1 MIRLI
6 AIDMDGTILSPDHSI
21 STKNKLAILAAQSN
35 GIEVVIATGRSFS
48 EAFDPVKAEGL
59 NLSYICLNGAE
70 VRDEFGK
77 LLSATHLVENDIGK
91 ITSIL
96 DAEKI
101 DYQLFIDT
109 YVYTTS
115 IEVQID
121 TFIQLAEAANQ
132 IPPIDKIRQEVMD
145 RVEQGVIR
153 IVDSFDELINQRG
166 SEIYKVFGTSY
177 NRLHLD
183 NARKALQLIPGL
195 AISSSGAGNLEIT
208 NSNAQK
214 GIAVEQYAKS
224 KGISMDNVMAIG
236 DNYNDLSMMER
247 AGYSVAMGNAPVDIK
262 AACTETTT
270 TNAQDG
276 VGLAV
281 EAILHTQFK
290 QNTLP

>member
-21 STKNKLAILAAQSN
+21 STKNKQAILAAQSN

-48 EAFDPVKAEGL
+48 EAFGPVRGGGL

-70 VRDEFGK
+70 IRDESGE
-77 LLSATHLVENDIGK
+77 LISATHIVENDIKK

-96 DAEKI
+96 DAHTI

-109 YVYTTS
+109 LIYTNS
-115 IEVQID
+115 IKDQID

-132 IPPIDKIRQEVMD
+132 IPAVDKIRQEVMD
-145 RVEQGVIR
+145 RVEQGFIR
-153 IVDSFDELINQRG
+153 QVDSYNELINQRG

-183 NARKALQLIPGL
+183 NARKALQLLPGL

-208 NSNAQK
+208 NINAQK
-214 GIAVEQYAKS
+214 GIAVEKYAKS
-224 KGISMDNVMAIG
+224 KGISMANVMVIG
-236 DNYNDLSMMER
+236 DSYNDLSMMER
-247 AGYSVAMGNAPVDIK
+247 AGRSVAMGNAPAEIK
-262 AACTETTT
+262 AACTEITT
-270 TNAQDG
+270 TNEHDG
-276 VGLAV
+276 VGLAI
-281 EAILHTQFK
+281 EAILQHQV
-290 QNTLP
+290 